1 MSTLQDK
8 VAVVTGGSAG
18 IGRGIVERYLDEG
31 CRVVFGSRG
40 AEAGHAMV
48 SELDMGD
55 RLHFVRTD
63 VTQQHQVERLIDE
76 TVRNFGRVD
85 IAVLNAG
92 GTGRSRPV
100 VDMPDDEWEL
110 ELNLN
115 LNHTFWAMR
124 RVLPHLVGQGA
135 GRVISI
141 SSVEGK
147 HAKAGVAGYVANKHA
162 INGLTKAVAKE
173 VGPSGVTVNAICPGL
188 VLTGLAERGDGQ
200 GLGVGGFDAV
210 VELYSREAAIQ
221 RPVTVDE
228 VVAAAVMLASDDA
241 SGITGA
247 LISVDGGTAAY

>member
-1 MSTLQDK
+1 MDVLKDK

-40 AEAGHAMV
+40 QEAGTAMV
-48 SELDMGD
+48 EQLDAGD
-55 RLHFVRTD
+55 RLRFVQTD
-63 VTQQHQVERLIDE
+63 VTVQAQVERLVDE
-76 TVRNFGRVD
+76 TVSTFGRLD

-100 VDMPDDEWEL
+100 VDMPDDEWQL
-110 ELNLN
+110 ELDLN
-115 LNHTFWAMR
+115 LNHTFWGMR
-124 RVLPHLVGQGA
+124 RALPHMLEQGS
-135 GRVISI
+135 GRVVSI

-173 VGPSGVTVNAICPGL
+173 VGPAGITVNAICPGL
-188 VLTGLAERGDGQ
+188 VLTGLAERGAGK
-200 GLGVGGFDAV
+200 GLGVGGSDAV
-210 VELYSREAAIQ
+210 IELYSREAALQ

-228 VVAAAVMLASDDA
+228 VVAVALMLASDA
-241 SGITGA
+241 GSGITGA